1 MKRSNSVVECR
12 SHKPKVGGAIPSSA
26 TKLGDVMSEIKSK
39 AKKVPNVPNIKN
51 IPNIPNIKNRGPV
64 QAKSSAPMRKSGR
77 GR

>member
-1 MKRSNSVVECR
+1 
-12 SHKPKVGGAIPSSA
+12 
-26 TKLGDVMSEIKSK
+26 MSEIKSK
-39 AKKVPNVPNIKN
+39 PKKVPNVPNIKN